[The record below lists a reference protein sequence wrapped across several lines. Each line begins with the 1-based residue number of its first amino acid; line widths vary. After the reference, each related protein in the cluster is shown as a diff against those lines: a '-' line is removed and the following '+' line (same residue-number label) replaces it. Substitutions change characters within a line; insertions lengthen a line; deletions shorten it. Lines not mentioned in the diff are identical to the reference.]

1 MVNCRN
7 AQKVQAHLCFEG
19 RGGVPVVGLTG
30 VWKPP
35 NYLQVFLF
43 YFILTDVLGYMLEA
57 STPYG
62 VQVFKIGKRAPEQRG
77 GAESLAHNPMQSLQ
91 IEALGSACL
100 WAAATEFLLWSL
112 ALHIPVLQ
120 SSW

>member
-7 AQKVQAHLCFEG
+7 AQKVQARLCFEG
-19 RGGVPVVGLTG
+19 RGGLPGFGLTG
-30 VWKPP
+30 VWKTP

-62 VQVFKIGKRAPEQRG
+62 VQVFKIGKRAPRAKG
-77 GAESLAHNPMQSLQ
+77 RCRV
-91 IEALGSACL
+91 LGSHPGAV
-100 WAAATEFLLWSL
+100 
-112 ALHIPVLQ
+112 IVN
-120 SSW
+120 